1 MTGSKINPSLTI
13 DYLTTEHEN
22 KNFDRKSAKIA
33 SKDLPPLITA
43 FANAE
48 GGTVVIGISDKMQI
62 EGINSVGEDKIN
74 DFINA
79 PSLCR
84 PMPDCECEY
93 LDVTNCNGIP
103 DRLLLIHVKCSSD
116 QIIRTSN
123 DKTYLRIGDKT
134 KEMLGDTLRNLEYVK
149 GTRHFENECNED
161 ATIEDLDVQ
170 LIQKYKEAIGATALD
185 TRQVLK
191 ARGFIRKKNG
201 QEYLTNAAVLLFAG
215 NIQSF
220 YSNCRVRFVRY
231 DGSQSKVGTEINIVK
246 DYNIEGAIPNIIE
259 EAKRF
264 ISGQLREFTSL
275 DIETGRFQNI
285 PEYPEFAW
293 LEGIVNAVTHREYAM
308 DGRYILVRMYDDRL
322 EIESPGGLPNIVT
335 VNNILFTRYSRNPKI
350 SRVLT
355 DLGWVRELNEGVKR
369 IFSDMEKFFLD
380 KPVYLNR
387 ENTVTLTLYNNI
399 IMRSLRQRKFAMS
412 HIGIENWTKLDD
424 LEKKILTYIINQG
437 PTKKSQLVAYTGK
450 APGTINSRL
459 NHLLECD
466 LIEPNGKKSSPNRT
480 YEAVVKMQ

>member
-1 MTGSKINPSLTI
+1 MEVISFYYSFSNRSTDVDSITK
-13 DYLTTEHEN
+13 
-22 KNFDRKSAKIA
+22 DRRS
-33 SKDLPPLITA
+33 DL
-43 FANAE
+43 FRY
-48 GGTVVIGISDKMQI
+48 K
-62 EGINSVGEDKIN
+62 
-74 DFINA
+74 
-79 PSLCR
+79 
-84 PMPDCECEY
+84 
-93 LDVTNCNGIP
+93 
-103 DRLLLIHVKCSSD
+103 
-116 QIIRTSN
+116 
-123 DKTYLRIGDKT
+123 
-134 KEMLGDTLRNLEYVK
+134 K
-149 GTRHFENECNED
+149 GTRHFEDECNED
-161 ATIEDLDVQ
+161 ATIDDLDVQ

-201 QEYLTNAAVLLFAG
+201 QEYLTNAAVLLFAD

-335 VNNILFTRYSRNPKI
+335 VNNIL
-350 SRVLT
+350 
-355 DLGWVRELNEGVKR
+355 
-369 IFSDMEKFFLD
+369 
-380 KPVYLNR
+380 
-387 ENTVTLTLYNNI
+387 
-399 IMRSLRQRKFAMS
+399 
-412 HIGIENWTKLDD
+412 
-424 LEKKILTYIINQG
+424 
-437 PTKKSQLVAYTGK
+437 SQLPWSLG
-450 APGTINSRL
+450 R
-459 NHLLECD
+459 
-466 LIEPNGKKSSPNRT
+466 KSII
-480 YEAVVKMQ
+480 

>member
-1 MTGSKINPSLTI
+1 MTGSKINPKLTI
-13 DYLTTEHEN
+13 DYLTTVREN
-22 KNFDRKSAKIA
+22 KYFDRKSAKIA

-48 GGTVVIGISDKMQI
+48 GGTVVIGISDNMQI

-74 DFINA
+74 DFLNA

-84 PMPDCECEY
+84 PMPDYEYEY
-93 LDVTNCNGIP
+93 LDVTNCNGIQ

-134 KEMLGDTLRNLEYVK
+134 KEMLGDTLRNLEYAK
-149 GTRHFENECNED
+149 GTRHFEDECNED
-161 ATIEDLDVQ
+161 ASIEDLDVQ
-170 LIQKYKEAIGATALD
+170 LIQKYKEAIGASNLD
-185 TRQVLK
+185 TWQVLK

-201 QEYLTNAAVLLFAG
+201 REYLTNAAVLLFAD

-246 DYNIEGAIPNIIE
+246 DHNIEGAIPNIIE
-259 EAKRF
+259 EARRF

-335 VNNILFTRYSRNPKI
+335 VDNILFTRYSRNPKI

-369 IFSDMEKFFLD
+369 IFSDMKKNFLD
-380 KPVYLNR
+380 KPVYSNR
-387 ENTVTLTLYNNI
+387 ENTVTLTLHNNI
-399 IMRSLRQRKFAMS
+399 IMRSLRQNQFAIS
-412 HIGIENWTKLDD
+412 CLGEENWTNLDD
-424 LEKKILTYIINQG
+424 VEKQILTFIINKG
-437 PTKKSQLVAYTGK
+437 AANSSQLAAYTGK
-450 APGTINSRL
+450 SIGTIHNRL
-459 NHLLECD
+459 KR
-466 LIEPNGKKSSPNRT
+466 LIECKFIKPNGNKSSPNRT
-480 YEAVVKMQ
+480 YEAMVK

>member
-1 MTGSKINPSLTI
+1 MEVISFYYSFSNRSTDVDSITK
-13 DYLTTEHEN
+13 
-22 KNFDRKSAKIA
+22 DRRS
-33 SKDLPPLITA
+33 DL
-43 FANAE
+43 FRY
-48 GGTVVIGISDKMQI
+48 K
-62 EGINSVGEDKIN
+62 
-74 DFINA
+74 
-79 PSLCR
+79 
-84 PMPDCECEY
+84 
-93 LDVTNCNGIP
+93 
-103 DRLLLIHVKCSSD
+103 
-116 QIIRTSN
+116 
-123 DKTYLRIGDKT
+123 
-134 KEMLGDTLRNLEYVK
+134 K
-149 GTRHFENECNED
+149 GTRHFEDECNED
-161 ATIEDLDVQ
+161 ATIDDLDVQ

-201 QEYLTNAAVLLFAG
+201 QEYLTNAAVLLFAD

-437 PTKKSQLVAYTGK
+437 PTKWVCVK
-450 APGTINSRL
+450 ACGL
-459 NHLLECD
+459 
-466 LIEPNGKKSSPNRT
+466 
-480 YEAVVKMQ
+480 YW